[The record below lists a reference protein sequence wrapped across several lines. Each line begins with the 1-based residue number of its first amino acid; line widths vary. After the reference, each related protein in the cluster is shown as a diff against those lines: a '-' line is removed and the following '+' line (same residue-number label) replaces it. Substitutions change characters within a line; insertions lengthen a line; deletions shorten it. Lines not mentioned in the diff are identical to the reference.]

1 MEAQTQP
8 AFTKAQVKPMHPR
21 DLFDRLFAAYGPQHW
36 WPAKTRFEVCVGAIL
51 TQNTAWSNVEKAIA
65 NLRREKLLTL
75 KALAAADKRELARCI
90 QPAGYFNQKAGYLK
104 NFCRHVVGEHGTLAA
119 FFRPPLPVLRRELL
133 AVKGIGPE
141 TADSILLYAAGKPSF
156 VIDAYTQ
163 RIVHRLGLSE
173 EESYAGLKQFFESRL
188 PVDERRFNEFHALFV
203 EHAKR
208 VCLKAAPWCGECCL
222 AKECRKIGV

>member
-90 QPAGYFNQKAGYLK
+90 RPAGYFNQKAGYLK
-104 NFCRHVVGEHGTLAA
+104 NFCRHVEENHSGSLERLLAE
-119 FFRPPLPVLRRELL
+119 PLPALRHGLL
-133 AVKGIGPE
+133 GIKGIGPE
-141 TADSILLYAAGKPSF
+141 TADSIVLYAAGKPSF
-156 VIDAYTQ
+156 VIDAYT
-163 RIVHRLGLSE
+163 R
-173 EESYAGLKQFFESRL
+173 
-188 PVDERRFNEFHALFV
+188 
-203 EHAKR
+203 
-208 VCLKAAPWCGECCL
+208 
-222 AKECRKIGV
+222 